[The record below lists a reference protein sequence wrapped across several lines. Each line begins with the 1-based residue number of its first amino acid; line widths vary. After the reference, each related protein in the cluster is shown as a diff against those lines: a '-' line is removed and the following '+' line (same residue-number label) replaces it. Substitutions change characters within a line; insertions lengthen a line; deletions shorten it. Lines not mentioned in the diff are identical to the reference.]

1 VKLRKTHPAGLSD
14 EQLLVACDER
24 YARAGGPGGQHK
36 DRSETAVT
44 LRHKPTEVTA
54 RASERRSQAENRRR
68 ALFRLRLALAV
79 EIRSANGDE
88 GPSERWR
95 ARCLNGRI
103 AVAEDHP
110 EWPALLA
117 EALDAL
123 AEAGWAPAAAGRRLG
138 VSGSQ
143 LVKLVGKHPPALE
156 YVNAARRERGAHPLK
171 PR

>member
-1 VKLRKTHPAGLSD
+1 MSHPAALAED
-14 EQLLVACDER
+14 ELLAACEER

-44 LRHKPTEVTA
+44 LRHKPTELTA
-54 RASERRSQAENRRR
+54 RAAERRSQAENRRR

-79 EIRSANGDE
+79 QVRETASGAE
-88 GPSERWR
+88 PSSRWR
-95 ARCLNGRI
+95 QRCQGGRI
-103 AVAEDHP
+103 AVNEKHADF
-110 EWPALLA
+110 PALLA
-117 EALDAL
+117 EAMDVL
-123 AEAGWAPAAAGRRLG
+123 AEEEWGPAAAGRRLG

-156 YVNAARRERGAHPLK
+156 QINAARKARGVRPLQ